1 MPKNLDAAIRYR
13 VIDRCLRSKG
23 HAFPSKDYL
32 REQCAEVIGV
42 NDISVRTLEKDLYE
56 MRNNEA
62 LGYFAPIKFDTYKKG
77 YYYEDASYSIDKMPI
92 SEDDMLAIQMAS
104 QVLEQYKHI
113 DLFAGFKPVV
123 EKLTESLSIR
133 NKVNTKSAAFNFV
146 HFEDKPYVSGGTFL
160 QDILNAIL
168 ENKKIEITYSKFFQ
182 EGDTKYIFD
191 AHVLKEYQG
200 IWYVSGWLDAA
211 QEIRTFALDRIKK
224 LEVLQLEFK
233 RRNDFK
239 HEQYFREVIGV
250 SHPNNQK
257 TVSIVL
263 KAKNSLVPY
272 LKLLPLHVS
281 QKFLEETDEESTLK
295 VDVIPNKEFFMKI
308 LSFGDQIK
316 VSEPELVVSELE
328 ATLKKMSA
336 LYR

>member
-1 MPKNLDAAIRYR
+1 MPKNLDAVIRYR

-42 NDISVRTLEKDLYE
+42 NEISVRTLEKDLYE

-77 YYYEDASYSIDKMPI
+77 YYYEDASYSIDKLPI
-92 SEDDMLAIQMAS
+92 SEDDLLAIQMAS

-133 NKVNTKSAAFNFV
+133 NKVNTASEAFGFV
-146 HFEDKPYVSGGTFL
+146 HFEEKPYVSGGAFL
-160 QDILNAIL
+160 QNILNAIL
-168 ENKKIEITYSKFFQ
+168 ENRQIEITYSKFFQ
-182 EGDTKYIFD
+182 EEDKKYVFD
-191 AHVLKEYQG
+191 PHVLKEYQG
-200 IWYVSGWLDAA
+200 IWYVSGWLASA
-211 QEIRTFALDRIKK
+211 KEIRTFALDRIKE
-224 LEVLQLEFK
+224 LNVLKIEFK
-233 RRNDFK
+233 RQKDFN

-250 SHPNNQK
+250 SHPNEQK
-257 TVSIVL
+257 TVRVLL

-281 QKFLEETDEESTLK
+281 QNFVKETADESTLK
-295 VDVIPNKEFFMKI
+295 VDLIPNKEFFMKI
-308 LSFGDQIK
+308 LSLGDQIK
-316 VSEPELVVSELE
+316 VSEPQSVVLELE

-336 LYR
+336 LYA